1 VVQQKVKG
9 KDRTS
14 VNHERREGR
23 QNECLL
29 NNAGLCV
36 LFGAFEK
43 IIVVLLYGSDLFFF
57 LSTWKLKTDAKLS
70 PPQNLGVIL
79 ISK

>member
-1 VVQQKVKG
+1 
-9 KDRTS
+9 
-14 VNHERREGR
+14 
-23 QNECLL
+23 
-29 NNAGLCV
+29 
-36 LFGAFEK
+36 
-43 IIVVLLYGSDLFFF
+43 VLLYGSDLFFF

>member
-1 VVQQKVKG
+1 VY
-9 KDRTS
+9 
-14 VNHERREGR
+14 
-23 QNECLL
+23 CL
-29 NNAGLCV
+29 
-36 LFGAFEK
+36 EPSKK